1 MISWKGRETMS
12 YVQRLGKSLMLPVSV
27 MPIAALL
34 KGIGYWIDPVGWG
47 SNNLISAFLIES
59 GSAIIDNLPLFFCD
73 WCSCGDGKRKRY
85 DFKFMCSCFVFSS
98 S

>member
-59 GSAIIDNLPLFFCD
+59 GSAIIDNLPLFFAIGVAVGMVKEKDTILSLCA
-73 WCSCGDGKRKRY
+73 
-85 DFKFMCSCFVFSS
+85 VV
-98 S
+98 

>member
-1 MISWKGRETMS
+1 MICLKGRKSMS

-27 MPIAALL
+27 MPIAALF

-59 GSAIIDNLPLFFCD
+59 GSVIMDNLPLFL
-73 WCSCGDGKRKRY
+73 RL
-85 DFKFMCSCFVFSS
+85 V
-98 S
+98 